1 MFRSKNF
8 LKMLQFHKSYY
19 VEIAHLFSLLSMDI
33 CLGALEWIIQVN
45 EIGQGGYSDIQS
57 IRL

>member
-1 MFRSKNF
+1 MFGSKNF
-8 LKMLQFHKSYY
+8 LKVLQFHKSYH

-33 CLGALEWIIQVN
+33 CLGALGLLIQVN
-45 EIGQGGYSDIQS
+45 QIGQGGYSDIQS